1 MGIHSLAYL
10 AARLGITLEHSRFMN
25 ENGRLVPVGTSWRIF
40 LNTRASPDEQRQALG
55 LCLVEYHLRNPPFF
69 ITEDFSVD
77 WKAADAAHPRLYVT
91 TASGRKFV
99 YELHTGNFR
108 EAL

>member
-1 MGIHSLAYL
+1 MGLHSFAYL
-10 AARLGITLEHSRFMN
+10 AARQGITLERSRFMN
-25 ENGRLVPVGTSWRIF
+25 ETGRLVPVGTSWRICI
-40 LNTRASPDEQRQALG
+40 NTRASPEEQRRALG

-77 WKAADAAHPRLYVT
+77 WSATGAAHPRLYVT

-99 YELHTGNFR
+99 YELRTGTFR